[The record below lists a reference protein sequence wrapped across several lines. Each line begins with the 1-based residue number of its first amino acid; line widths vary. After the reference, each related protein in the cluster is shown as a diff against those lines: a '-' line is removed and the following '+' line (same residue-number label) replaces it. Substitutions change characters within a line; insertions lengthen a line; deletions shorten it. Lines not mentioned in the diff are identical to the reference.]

1 MGGKETD
8 PNLRM
13 NEKSTVTDYPVK
25 IVKTGLFI
33 PADKLVTS

>member
-1 MGGKETD
+1 MRD

-25 IVKTGLFI
+25 VAKARLFI
-33 PADKLVTS
+33 PADELVAN